1 MEETNT
7 FKLKQKYNKL
17 LEKKENI
24 EDYEEWSKNLH
35 KNYNK
40 AFLIILG
47 ISTIIIPVLSL
58 IFIIFRIINSKYI
71 ISDLVSITL
80 AQLSVSLI
88 YQYIKTQKLSVLII
102 GLITLILTIIFTI
115 CFIKEVVI

>member
-1 MEETNT
+1 MDR
-7 FKLKQKYNKL
+7 NKIL
-17 LEKKENI
+17 SKARQDFDEI
-24 EDYEEWSKNLH
+24 EM
-35 KNYNK
+35 
-40 AFLIILG
+40 LILIKSLG

>member
-1 MEETNT
+1 MDR
-7 FKLKQKYNKL
+7 NKIL
-17 LEKKENI
+17 SKARQDFDEI
-24 EDYEEWSKNLH
+24 EM
-35 KNYNK
+35 
-40 AFLIILG
+40 LILIKSLG

-58 IFIIFRIINSKYI
+58 IFITFRIINSKYI

-88 YQYIKTQKLSVLII
+88 YQYIKTRKLSVLII
-102 GLITLILTIIFTI
+102 GLTTLILTIIFTI